1 MTLNI
6 SLISR
11 HVMAQSSEIRLTN
24 PQTGALVEVISPE
37 VDILNFA
44 WRTMRGLFTQ
54 PLTLTN
60 TQRCGI
66 LESEKRDVSDTRRA
80 R

>member
-11 HVMAQSSEIRLTN
+11 HVMAQSSDLRLTN

-44 WRTMRGLFTQ
+44 WRAIRDLFTQ
-54 PLTLTN
+54 SLLLTN

>member
-6 SLISR
+6 SLIFW
-11 HVMAQSSEIRLTN
+11 HVMAQSSDLRLTN

-44 WRTMRGLFTQ
+44 WRAIRGLFTQ
-54 PLTLTN
+54 PLTPDKHTAVWYS
-60 TQRCGI
+60 G
-66 LESEKRDVSDTRRA
+66 V
-80 R
+80 